1 MNNVLNQ
8 SGKVLEEALAGS
20 NSDDVETTFRGQRN
34 LKWLSPFSQILEK
47 RLGIPLSLCHIQYRV
62 LQMTQ

>member
-34 LKWLSPFSQILEK
+34 FKIAV
-47 RLGIPLSLCHIQYRV
+47 PLFANS
-62 LQMTQ
+62 

>member
-34 LKWLSPFSQILEK
+34 FKIAVPLFANSWKASCQSSVTLS
-47 RLGIPLSLCHIQYRV
+47 HTV
-62 LQMTQ
+62 